1 MNTRTLHLFPRALEV
16 AAKTLADRPK
26 MLGEIVVAL
35 VGEDGGAAPGKARAA
50 LNDVQRYVVEACR
63 AEMDELRDRRMAAAE
78 RKARQ
83 RARGMG

>member
-35 VGEDGGAAPGKARAA
+35 VGEDGGKARAA

-63 AEMDELRDRRMAAAE
+63 AEMDELRARRRAAAE

-83 RARGMG
+83 RARG